1 MMLAKARALNS
12 ASFPPYLRSESKASN
27 MDREESTASSLKIET
42 RQVVQSEE
50 TAPIP
55 NPSSNS
61 AVSDVNSS
69 LDSCKTSQIE
79 AIRIMQLY
87 LKPAP
92 RSNSIDSLFASGPA
106 TPAASLPSGA
116 ITKPPTNPPILE
128 NSMFVTA
135 ELLKQHL
142 TSENADDQLLHQIL
156 FSTMDRSKSTTS
168 SSNVKPSAE
177 LCRGAKPSATSQ
189 TNPELTVDEVIAQ
202 KKSYLDSLQQQMARS
217 TCNEMDCNLFSSTAW
232 KPLLQP
238 NHQDIDYST
247 NIFASAFASAAGPVE
262 ATEPPSPTTMV
273 TNSETIILPP
283 ATSAAETLLIAAE
296 LAEVATNSAASEIK
310 YTRALRKSP
319 QRNLIRGH
327 DEYQDS
333 TIQLTKPATSAPA
346 TIHETSS
353 TQDVRLIEDSE
364 ITKHDVLLGRGGR
377 TNHHE
382 GNKKYLQYKLVLQA
396 QYFRANKE
404 GKTRISQ
411 QLVQM
416 VHDQKGRFLKQAEPD
431 MIKRAHGAF
440 RRRKNFDDSDD
451 DQVWYEVDLLT
462 ARKKASQT
470 LREQST
476 PEFRAAKRA
485 KYPK

>member
-1 MMLAKARALNS
+1 MMLSKASSLNT
-12 ASFPPYLRSESKASN
+12 ASLPSYPRSESVTSI
-27 MDREESTASSLKIET
+27 MESAEGVDSKSET
-42 RQVVQSEE
+42 RQADESGEAS
-50 TAPIP
+50 APTSKP
-55 NPSSNS
+55 CSTS
-61 AVSDVNSS
+61 AVSGANST

-92 RSNSIDSLFASGPA
+92 RSSSTDSLFTSGPM
-106 TPAASLPSGA
+106 TPTTSLNESIFKKQSADQPKLD
-116 ITKPPTNPPILE
+116 T
-128 NSMFVTA
+128 SMFATA

-142 TSENADDQLLHQIL
+142 TSENSDDQLLHQIL
-156 FSTMDRSKSTTS
+156 FSTMDRSKSTS
-168 SSNVKPSAE
+168 SSSDIKAPTEPLLRTKSS
-177 LCRGAKPSATSQ
+177 SATEPDSD
-189 TNPELTVDEVIAQ
+189 LTVDEVIAK
-202 KKSYLDSLQQQMARS
+202 KKSYLDSLQQQIARN

-232 KPLLQP
+232 KPLLQA

-247 NIFASAFASAAGPVE
+247 SIFASAFASTATSNE
-262 ATEPPSPTTMV
+262 AKEAPRETFVVANPETMV
-273 TNSETIILPP
+273 LPP

-296 LAEVATNSAASEIK
+296 LAEVATNAAASENK
-310 YTRALRKSP
+310 YTARTLRRSP
-319 QRNLIRGH
+319 QRSLIRGH
-327 DEYQDS
+327 REIEDATTKS
-333 TIQLTKPATSAPA
+333 TKPVVSAPTA
-346 TIHETSS
+346 IHETSS
-353 TQDVRLIEDSE
+353 NQDVLLIEDSE

-382 GNKKYLQYKLVLQA
+382 GNKKYLQYKLLLQE

-416 VHDQKGRFLKQAEPD
+416 VHDRKGRFLKQAEPD
-431 MIKRAHGAF
+431 MIKRTHGTV
-440 RRRKNFDDSDD
+440 RIRKDRDDDD
-451 DQVWYEVDLLT
+451 DQLWYEVDVLT

-485 KYPK
+485 KYPR